1 MTGNT
6 TLPASNSKKPQGT
19 LTNEPGGFL
28 APFKVSV
35 EPSLLT
41 LALTHRSWA
50 FEHGAVPHNER
61 LEFLGDSVLGQAVT
75 ARLYEEFPDLAEGE
89 LAKRRAALVSSTAL
103 ADIAQRINLG
113 PSIKLGKGERRSGGR
128 NKESILADTIEAV
141 IGAVFLSEGPA
152 TADRFVREITD
163 PLFVDIER
171 IIAFFD
177 PKTTLQE
184 EAAARSQS
192 LPQYEIS
199 HDGPNHDR
207 RYIAVVALDGVTG
220 QGSGTSK
227 KAAELLAAQDVV
239 QQLQRQG
246 LLQTVSQQD
255 TAKQDTA
262 QQKTVQH
269 EVAQSDA
276 EQTEA

>member
-1 MTGNT
+1 MTGNS

-28 APFKVSV
+28 APFRVSI
-35 EPSLLT
+35 EPGLLN

-50 FEHGAVPHNER
+50 FEHEAAPHNER
-61 LEFLGDSVLGQAVT
+61 LEFLGDSVLGLAVT
-75 ARLYEEFPDLAEGE
+75 ARLYEEFPELPEGE
-89 LAKRRAALVSSTAL
+89 LAKRRAVLVSSAAL
-103 ADIAQRINLG
+103 GDIARRINLG

-128 NKESILADTIEAV
+128 NKESILADTLEAV

-152 TADRFVREITD
+152 VADRFVRELTE
-163 PLFVDIER
+163 PLFADIER

-184 EAAARSQS
+184 EAAARGQN
-192 LPQYEIS
+192 LPQYEIT

-220 QGSGTSK
+220 TGSGTSK
-227 KAAELLAAQDVV
+227 KSAELLAAQDVV

-246 LLQTVSQQD
+246 LLQTVSRKKD
-255 TAKQDTA
+255 
-262 QQKTVQH
+262 
-269 EVAQSDA
+269 
-276 EQTEA
+276 